1 MSAAI
6 SIKKHYENPNYRCQG
21 PIIRAQTY
29 KKKIYFL
36 EKLVPYC
43 NVLWENL
50 LSWFTD
56 KDFKRTITN
65 NAEII
70 KKGHV

>member
-1 MSAAI
+1 MLILNPQHHNLTNKGKRKQRFKYPFNNMSAAI

-43 NVLWENL
+43 NVL
-50 LSWFTD
+50 
-56 KDFKRTITN
+56 
-65 NAEII
+65 
-70 KKGHV
+70 